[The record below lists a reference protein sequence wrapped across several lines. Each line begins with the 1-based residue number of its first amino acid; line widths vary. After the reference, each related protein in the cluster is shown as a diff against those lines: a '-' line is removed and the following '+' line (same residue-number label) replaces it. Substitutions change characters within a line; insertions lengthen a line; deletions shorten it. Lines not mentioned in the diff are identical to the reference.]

1 MYDNETKLIQDA
13 INDCLTSLQNRPSV
27 KYRVLDCINGK
38 KHSPKKLTSVMA
50 VTLLFTFL
58 VATALAIGV
67 FTGIFRIEQDKAG
80 AFRSCVS
87 TGDQLYL
94 ITSEGFYVWQPG
106 DERPTQLLSSEEW
119 KKNGIS
125 FDTCLFTYHDAV
137 GLFCQSSKTIWKYEK
152 GELHFEMN
160 CPEDAFDIENGK
172 VDSVVYQDDWL
183 FLKVLKKDGTIYDS
197 TVYRLHVPSGALE
210 RLALEGVLECCHFQS
225 GEILAI
231 TSQTEA
237 NQSSLVTIDTVSGA
251 VKSTLYTTTLQGIEG
266 IAYDAENQQIY
277 AIVKGA
283 LAKWNG
289 EAWEELQ
296 GYASHHLADSYAIV
310 DHGFVSVSYDNVQ
323 YTPFAEKGSM
333 PTLRIHGSIT
343 MGNTDADFQEQN
355 SSIAVVRERDPSLTA
370 ADVQKAIE
378 AGDTTDLFHVKL
390 DADLISMF
398 EKGLLV
404 PLSSSDILLRDVA
417 EMAPV
422 FQKALLLEGQLFA
435 VPSMV
440 SIMVW
445 SSEDEL
451 PHTFEEIVHQHASQE
466 LYLSHHWAQ
475 EPWTMADYVDYL
487 LTTYIAEATKMDG
500 SVAFDTP
507 SFRNALEALRSASLP
522 AFAKEASKRTAST
535 SVTVSLFAVFSEK
548 WTLPCRISP
557 ESSPNIPA
565 RLSVYVLNP
574 HAKNPDLALRYLE
587 YMSSHRLP
595 DIEALLK
602 PESAVPAL
610 HPGVQKQ
617 MEEIVKEQYAF
628 DAEHGVATDE
638 AALQTRLDAIASDP
652 ASWAVAEDRLAEY
665 KEQIL
670 PWLDLRISPLLC
682 SSAKQED
689 GVFDEMKSTVM
700 TFVEEN
706 VTLEECITK
715 LNKLVSRL

>member
-1 MYDNETKLIQDA
+1 MYDNELIQIA
-13 INDCLTSLQNRPSV
+13 INDCLSGLQNQPSV
-27 KYRVLDCINGK
+27 RQRVLDRANGK
-38 KHSPKKLTSVMA
+38 RHPPQKLTLATAMV
-50 VTLLFTFL
+50 LLLTFL
-58 VATALAIGV
+58 VASALAIGV
-67 FTGIFRIEQDKAG
+67 FMGFFKIEQDKAG

-94 ITSEGFYVWQPG
+94 MTSEGFHVWQPG
-106 DERPTQLLSSEEW
+106 DERPTLLFSSEEW
-119 KKNGIS
+119 KKYGLS
-125 FDTCLFTYHDAV
+125 SDACLFTYHDAV

-160 CPEDAFDIENGK
+160 CPWDAFDIENGK

-183 FLKVLKKDGTIYDS
+183 FFKVLREDGTIYDS
-197 TVYRLHVPSGALE
+197 TIYRLRVPSGALE
-210 RLALEGVLECCHFQS
+210 RLALEGVLECCPFQP

-237 NQSSLVTIDTVSGA
+237 NQSSLVTIDTASGT

-277 AIVKGA
+277 ALVKGA
-283 LAKWNG
+283 LSKWNG
-289 EAWEELQ
+289 EAWKEMQ

-323 YTPFAEKGSM
+323 YIPFAEKGSM
-333 PTLRIHGSIT
+333 PTLRIRGSIT

-355 SSIAVVRERDPSLTA
+355 PSVAVVRERDPALTV

-398 EKGLLV
+398 EKGLFV
-404 PLSSSDILLRDVA
+404 PLSSSDILLRDAA
-417 EMAPV
+417 EMASV
-422 FQKALLLEGQLFA
+422 FQEALLLDGQLFA
-435 VPSMV
+435 VPSMA
-440 SIMVW
+440 SITVW
-445 SSEDEL
+445 SSENEF
-451 PHTFEEIVHQHASQE
+451 PHTFEEILRQHASQE
-466 LYLSHHWAQ
+466 LYLSHQWAQ

-500 SVAFDTP
+500 SVVFNTP
-507 SFRNALEALRSASLP
+507 SFRNALETLRSASLP
-522 AFAKEASKRTAST
+522 VFAKESSKRAAST
-535 SVTVSLFAVFSEK
+535 SVTVSLFAVPSEK

-557 ESSPNIPA
+557 EASPNIPV

-574 HAKNPDLALRYLE
+574 HAENPDLALRYLE
-587 YMSSHRLP
+587 YMSTHRLP
-595 DIEALLK
+595 DVEAMLK

-617 MEEIVKEQYAF
+617 MEEIAKEQYAF

-638 AALQTRLDAIASDP
+638 AALQARLDAIASDP
-652 ASWAVAEDRLAEY
+652 ASWAVAENRLAEY
-665 KEQIL
+665 KEQIV
-670 PWLDLRISPLLC
+670 PYLDLRISPLLC
-682 SSAKQED
+682 SSAKQE
-689 GVFDEMKSTVM
+689 GGIYSEMKSTVM
-700 TFVEEN
+700 AFVEGK

-715 LNKLVSRL
+715 LTKLASRL